1 MFRRVKYT
9 VSILN
14 SINESTTL
22 VQRGNISSH
31 DNRTYSVSL
40 VIIDNTCCCLR
51 HVYLSLVNH
60 LSEILVSSFLWQ
72 MIINVFIFK
81 IPYAFGWLSVFSFI
95 TPMLFQ

>member
-51 HVYLSLVNH
+51 QVYLSLVNH